1 MVVRGHRQPGYN
13 SGCIAGEC
21 ARKRPIGMTPPSS
34 TRYRAA
40 STPRPGG
47 LLMKA
52 LSSRYNVLRIVRGAP
67 AGRSRT
73 EIGARML
80 DRAPDVTR
88 IVDRLEERG
97 LVERS
102 RGDQDRRQS
111 ITRITRK
118 GAALADE
125 MEPRVRAVHE
135 WLATR
140 ITRADAK
147 ELSRIAETIYG

>member
-1 MVVRGHRQPGYN
+1 MGEALAQRLQQETRFPPHQEAMLNLLAAADAVRM
-13 SGCIAGEC
+13 ELD
-21 ARKRPIGMTPPSS
+21 
-34 TRYRAA
+34 RACD
-40 STPRPGG
+40 GFG
-47 LLMKA
+47 LTHA
-52 LSSRYNVLRIVRGAP
+52 QYNVLRIVRGAP
-67 AGRSRT
+67 EGRSRT

-102 RGDQDRRQS
+102 RGDHDRRQS

-147 ELSRIAETIYG
+147 ELSRIAEKIYG